1 MRMRRSGLV
10 LSLSKDAAIWTETP
24 PELQMQAL
32 LNVAF
37 PVFAVMACGW
47 LTGRVGL
54 LGEASSEALN
64 RFVFY
69 VALPPLFF
77 LATAK
82 APVMEILNGPFLI
95 AYGGGAIL
103 TFALAIAVARFAFP
117 DRFAC
122 LSLHGLSAIFGN
134 TGYMGIPLLLAAFG
148 PPGMAPVII
157 TALINGSIVIGL
169 ATVLVELDLGRGG
182 GKGVAAVA
190 RDALLAALKS
200 PLVIAP
206 FAGMAL
212 SLLGIAL
219 PAPVEN
225 FCNLVGAAAA
235 PSALFAIG
243 LFLVGK
249 PIAGDLK
256 EVSWICLLKL
266 LAQPALTYLIA
277 FRALDM
283 DPVWAKSAVILAAL
297 PVGTTLFV
305 VAQKY
310 GVYVR
315 RATAA
320 ILLSTAFS
328 VLTVS
333 ALLVLLGVS

>member
-1 MRMRRSGLV
+1 
-10 LSLSKDAAIWTETP
+10 
-24 PELQMQAL
+24 MQAIV
-32 LNVAF
+32 NIAF
-37 PVFAVMACGW
+37 PVFAVIACGW

-77 LATAK
+77 LATAR
-82 APVMEILNGPFLI
+82 APVGEILNLPFLA
-95 AYGGGAIL
+95 AYGGGTIL
-103 TFALAIAVARFAFP
+103 TFVLAVAVARFAFP

-122 LSLHGLSAIFGN
+122 LSLHGLSGIFGN
-134 TGYMGIPLLLAAFG
+134 TGYMGIPLLLTAFG
-148 PPGMAPVII
+148 PPGMVPVII
-157 TALINGSIVIGL
+157 TAIINGSIVIGL
-169 ATVLVELDLGRGG
+169 ATVLVELDVGRGA
-182 GKGVAAVA
+182 GKSVAAVTC
-190 RDALLAALKS
+190 DAFLAALKS
-200 PLVIAP
+200 PLVLAP

-212 SLLGIAL
+212 SAAGVVP

-225 FCNLVGAAAA
+225 FCTLVGSAAS
-235 PSALFAIG
+235 PCALFAIG

-249 PIAGDLK
+249 PVAGDLK
-256 EVSWICLLKL
+256 EVASICLLKL
-266 LAQPALTYLIA
+266 LVHPAITYVIA
-277 FRALDM
+277 FHALAM

-297 PVGTTLFV
+297 PVGSTLFV

-320 ILLSTAFS
+320 ILLSTALS

-333 ALLVLLGVS
+333 ALLVMLGVS